1 MHQSF
6 FAMVFGIGSHFWAQS
21 QEDSRVSL
29 DAIGYK
35 YKRRTSKVMVG
46 TWYAM
51 LDGYVEVAMTLK
63 INRLRTKTSSFIFH
77 LRL

>member
-21 QEDSRVSL
+21 QEDSHV

-35 YKRRTSKVMVG
+35 RRTRKVVVG
-46 TWYAM
+46 A
-51 LDGYVEVAMTLK
+51 
-63 INRLRTKTSSFIFH
+63 
-77 LRL
+77 